1 MDVVDKIIIE
11 YAASFMM
18 AFRKGRRE
26 SVTIKDVQEFVAL
39 LSADG
44 LKELY
49 QIANKLD
56 FLDGAVARPHASY
69 TSVGNVPLR
78 NSPWQFR
85 KLMLPSVLRVSGGFR
100 TQFRTALIAASVSFM
115 SSGPANKRS
124 LSISKAGGCENA
136 RPCIGRP
143 APRSIGKPPVLRL
156 LGHVGRNPPRLIA
169 PRQCRP
175 SHWSLPSDKSIAA
188 PNCWFGLQSIAVLR
202 IGSTPVTEF
211 LFAFGQKPDATR
223 TSDATQTVGNS
234 SASHITT
241 CAPRGLFP

>member
-100 TQFRTALIAASVSFM
+100 TQFTTALIAASVSFM

-143 APRSIGKPPVLRL
+143 APRSIGKPPVYQYFCAGGGAFLSPPSRIRRMSFLLAQQLRL

-175 SHWSLPSDKSIAA
+175 SHWSLLSLNP
-188 PNCWFGLQSIAVLR
+188 LR
-202 IGSTPVTEF
+202 
-211 LFAFGQKPDATR
+211 L
-223 TSDATQTVGNS
+223 QTVGLAFS
-234 SASHITT
+234 PSPSYVSEPHQ
-241 CAPRGLFP
+241 